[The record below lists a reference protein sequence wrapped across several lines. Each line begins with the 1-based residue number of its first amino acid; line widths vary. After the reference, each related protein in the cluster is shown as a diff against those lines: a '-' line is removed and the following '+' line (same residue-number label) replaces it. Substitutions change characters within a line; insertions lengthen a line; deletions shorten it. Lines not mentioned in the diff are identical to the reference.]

1 MVYAIQDEV
10 LNRLIDGVF
19 KLGKKESAVELGGEP
34 KFISL
39 REAYRIYGGEKIINQ
54 WIKAGIVKK
63 HKDYGKGKN
72 SKCRLNVLE
81 LESAAL
87 KCNIMTN
94 LSPLAQ
100 AEVREINKE
109 SRK

>member
-19 KLGKKESAVELGGEP
+19 KLGKKDSAVELGSEP

-39 REAYRIYGGEKIINQ
+39 REAYRCYGEKIAKD
-54 WIKAGIVKK
+54 WIKEGIVKRY
-63 HKDYGKGKN
+63 KDYGKGKN

-100 AEVREINKE
+100 AEVREINNNSK
-109 SRK
+109 

>member
-10 LNRLIDGVF
+10 LDRLIDGVF
-19 KLGKKESAVELGGEP
+19 KLGKKESAVDLGGEP

-39 REAYRIYGGEKIINQ
+39 REAYRCYGEKTVNG
-54 WIKAGIVKK
+54 WIKAGMVKRY
-63 HKDYGKGKN
+63 KDCGKGKN
-72 SKCRLNVLE
+72 SKIRLNVLE
-81 LESAAL
+81 LETAAL
-87 KCNIMTN
+87 KCNIMIN

-100 AEVREINKE
+100 AEIREMVKE